1 MKNQFEFITVE
12 KKSLSTFSLIF
23 IALSSALI
31 ALCVT
36 CYLTASYDALV
47 FLLALLSVFTIVM
60 VNMPKNEIFDIEETK
75 ISKALF
81 KARNRRKRLRRK
93 VMAKIILATTYAFI
107 AYGTYQMCILYY
119 YKGT

>member
-23 IALSSALI
+23 IALISALV
-31 ALCVT
+31 ALSVA
-36 CYLTASYDALV
+36 CYLATAYDALV
-47 FLLALLSVFTIVM
+47 FLLALLTVFIIII
-60 VNMPKNEIFDIEETK
+60 VNMSGEELFDIEEIE

-81 KARNRRKRLRRK
+81 KTRNRRKRLRRK

-107 AYGTYQMCILYY
+107 AFGTYQMCILYY

>member
-23 IALSSALI
+23 IALISALV
-31 ALCVT
+31 ALSVGCW
-36 CYLTASYDALV
+36 LQESYDALV
-47 FLLALLSVFTIVM
+47 FLLALLTVLTIII
-60 VNMPKNEIFDIEETK
+60 VNIDGEELFDIEEIK

-81 KARNRRKRLRRK
+81 KTRNRRKRLRRK
-93 VMAKIILATTYAFI
+93 VMAKIILATTYALI
-107 AYGTYQMCILYY
+107 AYGVYQMCILYY

>member
-1 MKNQFEFITVE
+1 MKNQFEFVTVE

-23 IALSSALI
+23 IALHSALI
-31 ALCVT
+31 ALCVL
-36 CYLTASYDALV
+36 CYLQTAYDALV

-60 VNMPKNEIFDIEETK
+60 VNMPKNEIFDIEEIK
-75 ISKALF
+75 ISKALL
-81 KARNRRKRLRRK
+81 KTRNRRKRVRRK
-93 VMAKIILATTYAFI
+93 VMAKIILATTYALI

>member
-12 KKSLSTFSLIF
+12 KKSLSAFGLIF
-23 IALSSALI
+23 IALVSALV
-31 ALCVT
+31 ALSVG
-36 CYLTASYDALV
+36 CYLQASYDALV
-47 FLLALLSVFTIVM
+47 FLLALLSVLTIII
-60 VNMPKNEIFDIEETK
+60 VNISREELFDIEEIK

-81 KARNRRKRLRRK
+81 KTRNRRKRLRRK
-93 VMAKIILATTYAFI
+93 AMAKIILATTYALI

>member
-23 IALSSALI
+23 IALISALV
-31 ALCVT
+31 ALSVA
-36 CYLTASYDALV
+36 CYLATAYDALV
-47 FLLALLSVFTIVM
+47 FLLALLTVFIIII
-60 VNMPKNEIFDIEETK
+60 VNMSGEELFDIEEIE

-81 KARNRRKRLRRK
+81 KTRNRRKRLRRK

-107 AYGTYQMCILYY
+107 AFGTYQMFILYY
-119 YKGT
+119 YKGA

>member
-23 IALSSALI
+23 IALISALV
-31 ALCVT
+31 ALSVA

-47 FLLALLSVFTIVM
+47 FLLALLTVFTIII
-60 VNMPKNEIFDIEETK
+60 VNISREELFDIEEIK

-81 KARNRRKRLRRK
+81 KTRNRRKRLRRK

-107 AYGTYQMCILYY
+107 AFGTYQMCILYY

>member
-23 IALSSALI
+23 IALISALV
-31 ALCVT
+31 ALSVA
-36 CYLTASYDALV
+36 CYLATAYDALV
-47 FLLALLSVFTIVM
+47 FLLALLTVFIIII
-60 VNMPKNEIFDIEETK
+60 VNMSGEELFDIEEIE

-81 KARNRRKRLRRK
+81 KTRNRRKRLRRK

-107 AYGTYQMCILYY
+107 AFGTYQMFILYY